1 MKPNPLQLFAP
12 LLLLP
17 TLLPLIPFLS
27 IMLKRV
33 TVTPQ
38 LKFRPLMSIQELP
51 CLPSSLISMVGEILN
66 LVEEFNG
73 GLDQYKYKHLVKVVI
88 GFTASS

>member
-1 MKPNPLQLFAP
+1 
-12 LLLLP
+12 
-17 TLLPLIPFLS
+17 
-27 IMLKRV
+27 
-33 TVTPQ
+33 
-38 LKFRPLMSIQELP
+38 
-51 CLPSSLISMVGEILN
+51 MVGEILN